1 MIEVICELC
10 EERLDKYLSERLGV
24 SRSEISKYIS
34 EGRVKINGEEKKPSH
49 RTKIGDIITYEKPE
63 PICLDIL
70 PENLPIDVI
79 YEDASIIVVNKPKG
93 MIVHPAGKIVSGT
106 LVNALLNYTKELS
119 DINGVIRPGIVH
131 RLDKDT
137 TGILVIAKN
146 KQSHLSLLNQL
157 KERSVEKVYYA
168 LVFGHFKEK
177 TGVIELPLKRSQSDR
192 KKIAVDLNG
201 REAITFYRVV
211 RSFKKYSLLRII
223 IKTGR
228 THQIR
233 VHMAHLGHP
242 VVGDYIYHSGKNE
255 FGIKGQLLHSYSLA
269 FINPSE
275 DKYIKFSAPFPEDFS
290 GVISTLKDREK

>member
-34 EGRVKINGEEKKPSH
+34 EGRVRINGGEKKSSY

-79 YEDASIIVVNKPKG
+79 YEDASIIAVNKPKG

-168 LVFGHFKEK
+168 LVFGHFREK

-290 GVISTLKDREK
+290 GVISTLKEREK

>member
-79 YEDASIIVVNKPKG
+79 YEDASIIAVNKPKG

-290 GVISTLKDREK
+290 GVISTLKEREK

>member
-34 EGRVKINGEEKKPSH
+34 EGRVRINGGEKKPSY

-79 YEDASIIVVNKPKG
+79 YEDASIIAVNKPKG

-168 LVFGHFKEK
+168 LVFGHFREK

-290 GVISTLKDREK
+290 GVISTLKEREK

>member
-79 YEDASIIVVNKPKG
+79 YEDASIIAVNKPKG

-168 LVFGHFKEK
+168 LVFGHFREK

-201 REAITFYRVV
+201 RESITFYRVV

-290 GVISTLKDREK
+290 GVISTLKEREK